1 MINKRAVVS
10 FQLVFLLISMFAL
23 SFIVYS
29 SNVRASTLSS
39 ASVCCEKTLDGA
51 LCVNIPDESECA
63 SGAQVSPTS
72 CEATSYCKS
81 GTCYDSSEG
90 ICMENVPANVCNA
103 QGGTW
108 VDAEVSD
115 VPQCQLGCC
124 LIGDQA
130 AFVPLVRCKKL
141 SSLYGVSM
149 NYKQEV
155 ISEIACI
162 AEANAQDIGA
172 CVYEEDF
179 ARTCEFTTRGECS
192 AVEEVAVVNS
202 SEESGGVIIS
212 TEKKFYKDFLC
223 SAEELATECARQT
236 TTGCYQGKVYWY
248 DSCGNREN
256 VYSNDKDLS
265 WNNGKV
271 AKPGEVCAPS
281 DGNNVDCG
289 NCDYLLGSR
298 CGEAKGILGRPDYG
312 NYVCKRTD
320 CIDEFGNK
328 RMNGESWCITDEPT
342 GNGLDPAGARYYRRI
357 CVDGSVVTEPCA
369 DFRNE
374 ICIDG
379 GIETSEG
386 FFETAACRVNRW
398 QDCILQTRERD
409 CNNTARRD
417 CMWMDSIAGLV
428 VGGGGSGGE
437 TGATFS
443 GGASGTAFTGG
454 ASATPT
460 TSTITG
466 NSIFGGGSD
475 DDDDGT
481 PTETN
486 ENRDDGIC
494 VPYFPPGL
502 KFWEGGDSE
511 SICGQASLRVV
522 VKYEKRGLGAILGW
536 DKACGDCIENCEA
549 LEEDWAIKANQICM
563 ALGDCG
569 GYVNYKG
576 KYTDDGY
583 DWKIQTP
590 DGKDSDDWN
599 KYEDWDGSRRF
610 SPNAVN
616 KVKAGINA
624 EVVRGLFG

>member
-1 MINKRAVVS
+1 MVKKTI
-10 FQLVFLLISMFAL
+10 LLIILGIFLVGLVVGAG
-23 SFIVYS
+23 
-29 SNVRASTLSS
+29 TLSS
-39 ASVCCEKTLDGA
+39 PSVCCEKTLNGA

-63 SGAQVSPTS
+63 SGASASPTS
-72 CEATSYCKS
+72 CEGTSYCKS

-90 ICMENVPANVCNA
+90 ICMENVPSNVCNA

-108 VDAEVSD
+108 VDKDVDEVA
-115 VPQCQLGCC
+115 QCQLGCC

-141 SSLYGVSM
+141 SSFYGVSM

-155 ISEIACI
+155 VSEIACI
-162 AEANAQDIGA
+162 AEANAQDMGA
-172 CVYEEDF
+172 CVYEEEF
-179 ARTCEFTTRGECS
+179 ARTCRFTTRGDCS
-192 AVEEVAVVNS
+192 AVEEIEVVNASEGGS
-202 SEESGGVIIS
+202 SVTIS

-236 TTGCYQGKVYWY
+236 STTCYQGKVYWI

-265 WNNGKV
+265 WNSGKV
-271 AKPGEVCAPS
+271 AEPEEVCAAN
-281 DGNNVDCG
+281 DGNSVDCG
-289 NCDYLLGSR
+289 NCDYLLGAR
-298 CGEAKGILGRPDYG
+298 CGEAKGILGRPDFG

-320 CIDEFGNK
+320 CVDEFKGK
-328 RMNGESWCITDEPT
+328 RMNGESWCIHDKPSGE
-342 GNGLDPAGARYYRRI
+342 GLDPAGARYYRRI
-357 CVDGSVVTEPCA
+357 CIDGSVVTEPCA

-374 ICIDG
+374 ICVQE

-398 QDCILQTRERD
+398 QECVLQTRERD

-417 CMWMDSIAGLV
+417 CMWLDSIAGLV

-443 GGASGTAFTGG
+443 GGASGAAFSGG
-454 ASATPT
+454 ASATT

-466 NSIFGGGSD
+466 NSIFGGSD
-475 DDDDGT
+475 DEGDGE
-481 PTETN
+481 PASTN
-486 ENRDDGIC
+486 ENRGNGIC

-502 KFWEGGDSE
+502 KFWESGDSE
-511 SICGQASLRVV
+511 SICSQASLRVV
-522 VKYEKRGLGAILGW
+522 VKYEKKLVGGES
-536 DKACGDCIENCEA
+536 CVENCEA

-569 GYVNYKG
+569 GYVNYEG
-576 KYTDDGY
+576 KYTPDGY
-583 DWKIQTP
+583 EWKI
-590 DGKDSDDWN
+590 DN
-599 KYEDWDGSRRF
+599 KYKEF

-616 KVKAGINA
+616 KVKAGIGA
-624 EVVRGLFG
+624 QVVRGLRD